1 MNNRRT
7 IPLPFRQGSPTM
19 FSNRKFA
26 TLAQLVEHSPCKR
39 TVVSSNLT
47 GGSIS
52 FFMAFAILLGLAPL
66 SAQKESNLRQTAETV
81 FLYQRSSGGWPKG
94 YDRSE
99 KLSSGQKKRVLG
111 WRQKKEATIDN
122 GATHT
127 EIRLLAKA
135 YQQFGDERFENA
147 ALRGI
152 IYLLDA
158 QYENGGWPQ
167 TYPDPTGYHQH
178 VTFNDGAMIG
188 SMEVLRAIA
197 QKDRDFSFV
206 PDPTCLRCS
215 NAVKKGIEFILR
227 AQIRLKGRLTVWC
240 AQHDR
245 KTLKPAG
252 ARSYELPSLSGQESV
267 RIVRFLMSLE
277 NPDARVRASIDSAV
291 AWFEGAKLT
300 EIRQVLV
307 DAPGT
312 PKGTDKKIIRDPEA
326 PPLWGRFYDLKNE
339 KPFFCSR
346 DGIPRDSI
354 DQISYERRNGYSWLG
369 EYARGLL
376 ALDYP
381 KWKKENA
388 Q

>member
-1 MNNRRT
+1 M
-7 IPLPFRQGSPTM
+7 I
-19 FSNRKFA
+19 SNGEIA

-52 FFMAFAILLGLAPL
+52 FFLAFIVFLQLFAHPHL
-66 SAQKESNLRQTAETV
+66 SAKETAELRQTAETV
-81 FLYQRSSGGWPKG
+81 LLYQRSSGGWPKG
-94 YDRSE
+94 YDRNE
-99 KLSSGQKKRVLG
+99 KLSTERKKTVLG

-135 YQQFGDERFENA
+135 FHQLGDDRFKKA

-158 QYENGGWPQ
+158 QYKNGGWPQ
-167 TYPDPTGYHQH
+167 KYPNPTGYHQH

-188 SMEVLRAIA
+188 ALEVLNAIA
-197 QKDRDFSFV
+197 QKDSDFSFV
-206 PDPTCLRCS
+206 PDPIRLRCGK
-215 NAVKKGIEFILR
+215 AVENGTEFILR
-227 AQIRLKGRLTVWC
+227 SQVRIKGRLTVWC
-240 AQHDR
+240 AQHNR

-252 ARSYELPSLSGQESV
+252 ARSYELPSLSGHESV
-267 RIVRFLMSLE
+267 GIVRFLMSIE
-277 NPDARVRASIDSAV
+277 EPDERARDSIESAV
-291 AWFEGAKLT
+291 VWFEGAKLT
-300 EIRQVLV
+300 GIRQVIA

-312 PKGTDKKIIRDPEA
+312 PKGTDKKIVRDPDA
-326 PPLWGRFYDLKNE
+326 PPLWGRFYDLTNE

-354 DQISYERRNGYSWLG
+354 DKISYERRNGYSWLG
-369 EYARGLL
+369 EYAKDLL
-376 ALDYP
+376 AKDYP
-381 KWKKENA
+381 NWKKGNA
-388 Q
+388 R

>member
-1 MNNRRT
+1 M
-7 IPLPFRQGSPTM
+7 I
-19 FSNRKFA
+19 SNGEFA

-39 TVVSSNLT
+39 TVVSSSLT

-52 FFMAFAILLGLAPL
+52 FSLAFIVFLQLFAHTLL
-66 SAQKESNLRQTAETV
+66 SAEKNGELRQTAETV
-81 FLYQRSSGGWPKG
+81 LLYQRSSGGWPKG
-94 YDRSE
+94 YDRNE
-99 KLSSGQKKRVLG
+99 KLSTERKKVVLG

-127 EIRLLAKA
+127 EIHLLAKA
-135 YQQFGDERFENA
+135 FQQLGDDRFAKA

-167 TYPDPTGYHQH
+167 KYPDPTSYHQH
-178 VTFNDGAMIG
+178 VTFNDGAMTG
-188 SMEVLRAIA
+188 ALEVLSAVA
-197 QKDRDFSFV
+197 KKDRDFSFV
-206 PDPTCLRCS
+206 PDPIRSRCEE
-215 NAVKKGIEFILR
+215 AVKNGAEFILR
-227 AQIRLKGRLTVWC
+227 SQIRLKGRLTVWC

-252 ARSYELPSLSGQESV
+252 ARSYELPSLSGSESV
-267 RIVRFLMSLE
+267 GIVRFLMSIE
-277 NPDARVRASIDSAV
+277 NPDERVRDSIESAV

-300 EIRQVLV
+300 GIRQVLV

-312 PKGTDKKIIRDPEA
+312 PKGTDKKIVRDPDA

-339 KPFFCSR
+339 RPFFCSR
-346 DGIPRDSI
+346 DGIPRVSI
-354 DQISYERRNGYSWLG
+354 DKISYERRNGYSWLG
-369 EYARGLL
+369 EYARDLL
-376 ALDYP
+376 ARDSP

-388 Q
+388 R

>member
-1 MNNRRT
+1 MIANGE
-7 IPLPFRQGSPTM
+7 I
-19 FSNRKFA
+19 A

-39 TVVSSNLT
+39 TVVSSSLT

-52 FFMAFAILLGLAPL
+52 FFLAFIVFLQLFAHTLL
-66 SAQKESNLRQTAETV
+66 SAKKGEELRQTAETV
-81 FLYQRSSGGWPKG
+81 LLYQRSSGGWPKG
-94 YDRSE
+94 YDRNE
-99 KLSSGQKKRVLG
+99 KLSTERKKTVLG

-135 YQQFGDERFENA
+135 FQKLGDERFQESA
-147 ALRGI
+147 VRGI

-167 TYPDPTGYHQH
+167 KYPDPTGYHQH
-178 VTFNDGAMIG
+178 VTFNDGAMTG
-188 SMEVLRAIA
+188 ALEVLSAVA

-206 PDPTCLRCS
+206 SDPIRLRCGK
-215 NAVKKGIEFILR
+215 AVENGTDFILHSQVR
-227 AQIRLKGRLTVWC
+227 IKGRLTVWG

-252 ARSYELPSLSGQESV
+252 ARSYELPSLSGHESV
-267 RIVRFLMSLE
+267 GIVRFLMSIE
-277 NPDARVRASIDSAV
+277 KPDERTRNSIEGAV

-300 EIRQVLV
+300 GIRQVLV

-312 PKGTDKKIIRDPEA
+312 PKGTDKKIVRDPDA
-326 PPLWGRFYDLKNE
+326 PPLWGRFYDLQNE

-354 DQISYERRNGYSWLG
+354 EKISYERRNGYSWLG
-369 EYARGLL
+369 EYAKDLL
-376 ALDYP
+376 VRDYP
-381 KWKKENA
+381 KWKKESG

>member
-1 MNNRRT
+1 
-7 IPLPFRQGSPTM
+7 
-19 FSNRKFA
+19 
-26 TLAQLVEHSPCKR
+26 
-39 TVVSSNLT
+39 
-47 GGSIS
+47 
-52 FFMAFAILLGLAPL
+52 MAFATLLGLAPL
-66 SAQKESNLRQTAETV
+66 SAQKESDLRQTAETV

-99 KLSSGQKKRVLG
+99 KLSSERKKRVLG

-135 YQQFGDERFENA
+135 FQQLGDERFEKA

-188 SMEVLRAIA
+188 VMEVLSSIA

-206 PDPTCLRCS
+206 PDPTRLRCS
-215 NAVKKGIEFILR
+215 KAVKKGIEFILR

-245 KTLKPAG
+245 KTLLPTG
-252 ARSYELPSLSGQESV
+252 ARSYELPSLSGHESV
-267 RIVRFLMSLE
+267 RIVRFLMIIE
-277 NPDARVRASIDSAV
+277 KPDERVRNSIESAV
-291 AWFEGAKLT
+291 AWFDQAKIT
-300 EIRQVLV
+300 EVRQVLV

-312 PKGTDKKIIRDPEA
+312 PKGTDKKMMPDPDA

-339 KPFFCSR
+339 KSFFCSR

-376 ALDYP
+376 AKDYP
-381 KWKKENA
+381 NWKKGNA
-388 Q
+388 R

>member
-1 MNNRRT
+1 M
-7 IPLPFRQGSPTM
+7 I
-19 FSNRKFA
+19 SNGEIA

-39 TVVSSNLT
+39 TVVSSSLT

-52 FFMAFAILLGLAPL
+52 FFLAFIAFLQLSTHTLL
-66 SAQKESNLRQTAETV
+66 SAEKDGELRQTAETV
-81 FLYQRSSGGWPKG
+81 LLYQRSSGGWPKG
-94 YDRSE
+94 YDRNE
-99 KLSSGQKKRVLG
+99 KLSTERKKVVLG

-135 YQQFGDERFENA
+135 FQNLGDDRFKKA
-147 ALRGI
+147 ALRGV

-167 TYPDPTGYHQH
+167 KYPDPTGYHQH

-188 SMEVLRAIA
+188 ALEVLNAIA
-197 QKDRDFSFV
+197 QKDSDFSFV
-206 PDPTCLRCS
+206 PDPIRLRCGK
-215 NAVKKGIEFILR
+215 AVENGTDFILR
-227 AQIRLKGRLTVWC
+227 SQIRIKGRLTVWC
-240 AQHDR
+240 AQHDQ
-245 KTLKPAG
+245 KTLKPVG
-252 ARSYELPSLSGQESV
+252 ARSYELPSLSGHESV
-267 RIVRFLMSLE
+267 GIVRFLMSIE
-277 NPDARVRASIDSAV
+277 KPDERTRNSIESAV

-300 EIRQVLV
+300 GIRQVIA
-307 DAPGT
+307 DAP
-312 PKGTDKKIIRDPEA
+312 GTDKKIIRDPDA
-326 PPLWGRFYDLKNE
+326 PPLWGRFYDLQNE

-354 DQISYERRNGYSWLG
+354 DKISYERRNGYSWLG

-381 KWKKENA
+381 NWKKGNA
-388 Q
+388 R

>member
-1 MNNRRT
+1 M
-7 IPLPFRQGSPTM
+7 I
-19 FSNRKFA
+19 SNGEFA

-39 TVVSSNLT
+39 TVVSSSLT
-47 GGSIS
+47 GGSILFS
-52 FFMAFAILLGLAPL
+52 LAFIAFLQLFTHTLL
-66 SAQKESNLRQTAETV
+66 SAKEDGELRQTAETV
-81 FLYQRSSGGWPKG
+81 LLYQRSSGGWPKG

-99 KLSSGQKKRVLG
+99 KLSTERKKVVLG

-135 YQQFGDERFENA
+135 FQRLGDDRFSKA

-167 TYPDPTGYHQH
+167 KYPNPTGYHQH
-178 VTFNDGAMIG
+178 VTFNDGAMTG
-188 SMEVLRAIA
+188 ALAVLAA
-197 QKDRDFSFV
+197 VAKNEKDFSFV
-206 PDPTCLRCS
+206 PDPIRLRCWK
-215 NAVKKGIEFILR
+215 AVENGTEFILR
-227 AQIRLKGRLTVWC
+227 SQVQIKGRMTVWC

-245 KTLKPAG
+245 KTLLPAG
-252 ARSYELPSLSGQESV
+252 ARSYELPSLSGSESV
-267 RIVRFLMSLE
+267 GIVRFLMSIE
-277 NPDARVRASIDSAV
+277 NPDERVRASIESAV
-291 AWFEGAKLT
+291 AWFEGAKLKG
-300 EIRQVLV
+300 IRQVLV

-312 PKGTDKKIIRDPEA
+312 PKGTDKKIIRDPNA

-354 DQISYERRNGYSWLG
+354 DKISYERRNGYSWQG
-369 EYARGLL
+369 EYARDLI
-376 ALDYP
+376 ARDYP

-388 Q
+388 R

>member
-1 MNNRRT
+1 M
-7 IPLPFRQGSPTM
+7 I
-19 FSNRKFA
+19 SNGGIA

-39 TVVSSNLT
+39 TVVSSSLT

-52 FFMAFAILLGLAPL
+52 FFLAFIAFLHFSTHTLL
-66 SAQKESNLRQTAETV
+66 SAEKNGELRQTAETV
-81 FLYQRSSGGWPKG
+81 LLYQRSSGGWPKG
-94 YDRSE
+94 YDRNE
-99 KLSSGQKKRVLG
+99 KLSTERKKVVLG
-111 WRQKKEATIDN
+111 WSKKKEATIDN

-127 EIRLLAKA
+127 EIRLLTKA
-135 YQQFGDERFENA
+135 FQQLGDERFAKA
-147 ALRGI
+147 ALRGV

-167 TYPDPTGYHQH
+167 KYPNPTGYHQH

-188 SMEVLRAIA
+188 ALEVLNAIA

-206 PDPTCLRCS
+206 PVPIKLRCEE
-215 NAVKKGIEFILR
+215 AVESGIDFILR
-227 AQIRLKGRLTVWC
+227 SQIRIKGRLTVWC
-240 AQHDR
+240 AQHDQ

-252 ARSYELPSLSGQESV
+252 ARSYELPSLSGHESV
-267 RIVRFLMSLE
+267 GIVRFLMSIE
-277 NPDARVRASIDSAV
+277 KPDERTRNSIESAV

-300 EIRQVLV
+300 GIRQVLV

-312 PKGTDKKIIRDPEA
+312 PKGTDKKIVRDPDA

-376 ALDYP
+376 AKDYP
-381 KWKKENA
+381 NWKKENA
-388 Q
+388 R